1 MIWRRR
7 WASNTSV
14 CRWSAGCAAAPAP
27 APTRSEFEDLRD
39 AVAASSGAR
48 DAVQAQCRAAVL
60 TKPADERALM
70 GAMLDVDT
78 AEVPDAYCAR
88 LVAAIVRGD
97 VSYADF
103 VAMTEGNADPALL
116 RRFLRSMRLDP
127 SAVAI

>member
-1 MIWRRR
+1 MAQQR
-7 WASNTSV
+7 WTGLALAALIL
-14 CRWSAGCAAAPAP
+14 AGCATVPDP

-39 AVAASSGAR
+39 AVVTSRGVR
-48 DAVQAQCRAAVL
+48 DAVQAQCRADVVL
-60 TKPADERALM
+60 KPGDEQALI

-78 AEVPDAYCAR
+78 AEVPDVYCAR
-88 LVAAIVRGD
+88 LIAAIARGD

-103 VAMTEGNADPALL
+103 VAMTEGSADPAML